1 MRGISI
7 RLIVL
12 AVSVL
17 SAVGFVLSA
26 SAAPGGHN
34 AEVPT
39 PAPRELPGSEI
50 PLPLQEQRIVL
61 DPFFQLRSK
70 DSKFWIE
77 RIIVTFLT
85 ASPKEA
91 LKDALNGPAF
101 RMKIYDL
108 LQSEEPEP
116 VIRDQILAGLG
127 QQLGMRTKTTVEI
140 SRSIMIVR

>member
-1 MRGISI
+1 M
-7 RLIVL
+7 
-12 AVSVL
+12 
-17 SAVGFVLSA
+17 
-26 SAAPGGHN
+26 
-34 AEVPT
+34 
-39 PAPRELPGSEI
+39 
-50 PLPLQEQRIVL
+50 